1 MTSRKAFLFLCAVL
15 VGLSVFLLGG
25 CSPQQDE
32 SMAVEGV
39 LLKLSGYTDGENEW
53 ALFTVPKNR
62 QTPCCYSLCRKRSR
76 QREAPLEEGRRV
88 QVTCRSVQEI
98 APPILEEVSQVKVLG
113 KASQEELETAQ
124 AKAAEYVE
132 NLGCPR
138 RRALKRLC
146 PNLWRT
152 SSPLPHGATV

>member
-1 MTSRKAFLFLCAVL
+1 MTLRKAFLFLCAVL
-15 VGLSVFLLGG
+15 VGCVFLLGG

-32 SMAVEGV
+32 SMTVEGV
-39 LLKLSGYTDGENEW
+39 LLKLSGYTHGENQW
-53 ALFTVPKNR
+53 ALYRAEESADSLLLFSLPEEVP
-62 QTPCCYSLCRKRSR
+62 T
-76 QREAPLEEGRRV
+76 EGGPLEEGQQV

-132 NLGCPR
+132 NLVPPEEGSQ
-138 RRALKRLC
+138 ATLSQ
-146 PNLWRT
+146 
-152 SSPLPHGATV
+152 SSEDE